1 MRRTK
6 KSLTKKIRFEV
17 FKRDSFKCQYERREQ
32 LEMMLEWRSGMKE
45 IEGLQVEKAAALWS
59 AVAAEWLQ
67 SSVGA

>member
-17 FKRDSFKCQYERREQ
+17 FKRDSFKCQYCGAAAPDVMLEVDQ
-32 LEMMLEWRSGMKE
+32 LEARYARNWTSFNK
-45 IEGLQVEKAAALWS
+45 
-59 AVAAEWLQ
+59 WLQ